1 MKSIAN
7 GRAQLGNLLELAATE
22 LLQLTPS
29 VLLPRGLALPRVARL
44 RLPPPR
50 GWEQSCGGNS
60 SKAMKPIRRAS
71 RFRRSQLAV
80 LLRLPTRDDDEEEE
94 EEDEEEDGEEE
105 DGEEKEDD
113 DDEEEEEES
122 NGPSRGGE
130 FGTRCTAGETLV
142 SSADLMLDASGGS
155 RPSAAY
161 GSGDPSATVYAL
173 HSHTTTSGDELTSLL
188 RIELLTPRYLLP
200 LMEWCRTAAP
210 SKFSAKKAWRGAG
223 CCEGWESPSFEDV
236 AAVLSVLE
244 WNGWCNR
251 YRRV

>member
-1 MKSIAN
+1 MM
-7 GRAQLGNLLELAATE
+7 T
-22 LLQLTPS
+22 
-29 VLLPRGLALPRVARL
+29 
-44 RLPPPR
+44 
-50 GWEQSCGGNS
+50 
-60 SKAMKPIRRAS
+60 
-71 RFRRSQLAV
+71 
-80 LLRLPTRDDDEEEE
+80 EE
-94 EEDEEEDGEEE
+94 EEDDQEEDGDDE
-105 DGEEKEDD
+105 EDD
-113 DDEEEEEES
+113 DDEEEGEES

-210 SKFSAKKAWRGAG
+210 SKFSAKKAWRAAGGAG
-223 CCEGWESPSFEDV
+223 ALDRPLGEVPSFEDV